1 MEEKPLCYAS
11 ARILFWKLSVA
22 ANTIQSNKDVCV
34 HAFSVSAKAENC
46 ISLYSSESAS
56 SGRGLGCIFSVS
68 KKEVILSCYSES
80 ISVVLQ
86 DEKENKFSIF
96 VHSRPGFLLNKATTR
111 SVYFLNRQLN
121 DSIQVAL
128 PLGSE
133 LKIQGSYF
141 EI

>member
-56 SGRGLGCIFSVS
+56 SGRGLGCIFSGTFF
-68 KKEVILSCYSES
+68 
-80 ISVVLQ
+80 
-86 DEKENKFSIF
+86 FSF
-96 VHSRPGFLLNKATTR
+96 FFFLFFSFFFFNL
-111 SVYFLNRQLN
+111 
-121 DSIQVAL
+121 
-128 PLGSE
+128 
-133 LKIQGSYF
+133 
-141 EI
+141 